1 MPRMEAGRVREI
13 FEFGT
18 PLEEGRS
25 LEETVLRAEGKTA
38 LMFLRYYGC
47 TLCQYDIHRLAASY
61 SRIRETGG
69 QVLVVLQSDRE
80 GLKKQ
85 LKADSLPFELIC
97 DPEQRLYE
105 RFQICPAASKEEMMG
120 ANTMA
125 KIELARAGGFEH
137 GAYEGNEL
145 QLPAVFIMDQER
157 KLTYAHY
164 GISVDDVPDPGEFRE
179 LLK

>member
-1 MPRMEAGRVREI
+1 
-13 FEFGT
+13 
-18 PLEEGRS
+18 
-25 LEETVLRAEGKTA
+25 
-38 LMFLRYYGC
+38 
-47 TLCQYDIHRLAASY
+47 
-61 SRIRETGG
+61 
-69 QVLVVLQSDRE
+69 
-80 GLKKQ
+80 
-85 LKADSLPFELIC
+85 
-97 DPEQRLYE
+97 
-105 RFQICPAASKEEMMG
+105 MG